1 MSRQVIRK
9 LWEGFEQRAVAAV
22 APEVPRREMRLA
34 FYSGVSAM
42 AGINVGLSQYG
53 VTRDD
58 AVIIWATIGEELRQF
73 AANYEGDKR
82 CA

>member
-9 LWEGFEQRAVAAV
+9 LWKWFEQRAVAEAV
-22 APEVPRREMRLA
+22 PEVPRREMRLA
-34 FYSGVSAM
+34 FYAGVAAM
-42 AGINVGLSQYG
+42 AGVNIGLSQYG

-73 AANYEGDKR
+73 AASYEGGEQ
-82 CA
+82 